1 MLDDITA
8 HLYYIL
14 LYLQECEPATKYE
27 TSQKKK
33 KAKYKMDPQTQVDL
47 SKLSDAD
54 KKELNQFLTQEAQ
67 KTNIQQSMYSPTCPR
82 GRG

>member
-1 MLDDITA
+1 MLDDITT
-8 HLYYIL
+8 HLYIL